1 MYSLKT
7 SENLWFSD
15 FFRDYRKETIDMV
28 WVKAENDKNSKNC
41 EKKAKLEKLSLE
53 LLNNL
58 LREI

>member
-28 WVKAENDKNSKNC
+28 WVKAENDKNSNYQSVAKIVKKKRNWKNYH
-41 EKKAKLEKLSLE
+41 
-53 LLNNL
+53 
-58 LREI
+58 

>member
-28 WVKAENDKNSKNC
+28 WVKAENHQNSNYQSVAKFV
-41 EKKAKLEKLSLE
+41 KKS
-53 LLNNL
+53 
-58 LREI
+58 EIGKTIIRTPK